1 MARIVL
7 RLLLVMVL
15 VANLI
20 IIVLSYLSG
29 VNIYEKY
36 GTQILKFTGLF
47 ILIVI
52 AFYIALAIIGI
63 S

>member
-7 RLLLVMVL
+7 RLLLALFL
-15 VANLI
+15 VANLVI
-20 IIVLSYLSG
+20 MILSYLMN

-36 GTQILKFTGLF
+36 GVQILKFTGLF
-47 ILIVI
+47 ILVVI
-52 AFYIALAIIGI
+52 AFYIALAVIGI